1 MTIILAILVFG
12 VVVLVHEWGHFIV
25 AKKCGILVEEFAM
38 GMGPILFK
46 KQGMETLY
54 TIRAFPIGGFCRM
67 LGEDNGNDDPRAFG
81 NKKIWQRFLVIVAG
95 AVMNFILAFIVIFA
109 QVNFGVI
116 NTLEI
121 GSVAPDY
128 PAYTAGLLPGDK
140 ITHFNGKKMTLFQK
154 FSFAIAEN
162 GSENTV
168 ITVIRNGEKLDFN
181 ISPIQIDNSYKV
193 GVSPVIKNGLF
204 VNDEEL
210 KNELLSANIF
220 ELLSYSANVTGFY
233 IELIF
238 ESLLQLF
245 TGGLSVSDMAG
256 PIGFVQV
263 LDDTNQQALD
273 NIETIGKTNFEII
286 KDKITTSLEIV
297 ASFIVML
304 SVNLGVFNLIPL
316 PALDGG
322 RLVFIIFEAI
332 MRKPVDPEKEGMVHF
347 VGFVLLM
354 GLAIF
359 VATVDIGRII
369 NPIVNCNIVKL
380 INYM

>member
-1 MTIILAILVFG
+1 MTIILAVLVFG
-12 VVVLVHEWGHFIV
+12 AVVLVHEWGHFIV

-46 KQGMETLY
+46 KQGNETLY

-67 LGEDNGNDDPRAFG
+67 LGEDSGGDDPRAFS

-109 QVNFGVI
+109 QVNTGVI
-116 NTLEI
+116 NTLEVKTV
-121 GSVAPDY
+121 SPNY
-128 PAYTAGLLPGDK
+128 PALESGILEGDV

-154 FSFAIAEN
+154 FSLSIMDNKTAEA
-162 GSENTV
+162 V
-168 ITVIRNGEKLDFN
+168 IRVNRNGEILD
-181 ISPIQIDNSYKV
+181 IPITPMEIDNSYKV
-193 GVSPVIKNGLF
+193 GISPLVKSGLF
-204 VNDEEL
+204 FNSKDLNVEL
-210 KNELLSANIF
+210 EKANIF
-220 ELLSYSANVTGFY
+220 ETTKYTANVTGFY
-233 IELIF
+233 IEIILD
-238 ESLLQLF
+238 SLLQLF
-245 TGGLSVSDMAG
+245 SGGLSVSDMAG

-263 LDDTNQQALD
+263 LDTTNQEALD

-286 KDKITTSLEIV
+286 KDKIATSLEV
-297 ASFIVML
+297 AASFIVML

-322 RLVFIIFEAI
+322 RLFFLLVEAI
-332 MRKPVDPEKEGMVHF
+332 MRKPINPEKEGMVHF
-347 VGFVLLM
+347 IGFILLM

-369 NPIVNCNIVKL
+369 SP
-380 INYM
+380 M